1 MKSSQIIHYIVVA
14 MMLSTSMIYFVA
26 TYQQFTDESGD
37 NISEIHSGNKTQE
50 GTSDWDAN
58 QWSEL
63 NVGAQMET
71 VFFLIVSI
79 AYIPVGIWMLKKTH
93 SQRPHIIALIGSL
106 SLIIFYIVSRTINL
120 PVVGIQT
127 DVGAIDISTKVL
139 QGGIIAGT
147 SYLITTRRKLDHKST
162 EPNSDSSNTSRT

>member
-1 MKSSQIIHYIVVA
+1 MKSHRVIHYIVVA
-14 MMLSTSMIYFVA
+14 MMLSTSIIYFAA

-37 NISEIHSGNKTQE
+37 STREIPSGNGTQE

-71 VFFLIVSI
+71 IFFLIVSI
-79 AYIPVGIWMLKKTH
+79 SYIPVGIWMLKKNH
-93 SQRPHIIALIGSL
+93 SQRPHVIALIGSL
-106 SLIIFYIVSRTINL
+106 SLIIFYIISRTMDL
-120 PVVGIQT
+120 PIVGIQT
-127 DVGAIDISTKVL
+127 DVGAIDISTKIL

-147 SYLITTRRKLDHKST
+147 SYLIMIRKKLKNQPST
-162 EPNSDSSNTSRT
+162 E

>member
-1 MKSSQIIHYIVVA
+1 
-14 MMLSTSMIYFVA
+14 MLSTSIIYFAA

-37 NISEIHSGNKTQE
+37 STREIPSGNGIQE

-71 VFFLIVSI
+71 IFFLIVSI
-79 AYIPVGIWMLKKTH
+79 AYIPVGIWMLKKNH
-93 SQRPHIIALIGSL
+93 SQRPHVIALIGSL
-106 SLIIFYIVSRTINL
+106 SLIIFYIISRTMDL
-120 PVVGIQT
+120 PIVGIQT
-127 DVGAIDISTKVL
+127 DVGAIDISTKIL

-147 SYLITTRRKLDHKST
+147 SYLIMIRKKLKNQPST
-162 EPNSDSSNTSRT
+162 E

>member
-1 MKSSQIIHYIVVA
+1 MKSAQVIHYIVVA
-14 MMLSTSMIYFVA
+14 MMLSTSIIYFVA

-37 NISEIHSGNKTQE
+37 STREIPSGNKTQE
-50 GTSDWDAN
+50 GTSDWDAH

-71 VFFLIVSI
+71 IFFLIVSI
-79 AYIPVGIWMLKKTH
+79 SYIPVGLWMLKKKH

-120 PVVGIQT
+120 PIVGIQT
-127 DVGAIDISTKVL
+127 DIGAIDISTKVL

-147 SYLITTRRKLDHKST
+147 SYLIVARKKLENKPT
-162 EPNSDSSNTSRT
+162 SN

>member
-1 MKSSQIIHYIVVA
+1 MNKSFRAIHYIVVA
-14 MMLSTSMIYFVA
+14 MMLSTSIIYFVS

-37 NISEIHSGNKTQE
+37 NISEIPSGNKAQE

-63 NVGAQMET
+63 DVGAQMET
-71 VFFLIVSI
+71 LFFLIVSI

-93 SQRPHIIALIGSL
+93 SQRPQIIALIGSL

-120 PVVGIQT
+120 PIVGIQT

-139 QGGIIAGT
+139 QGVIIAGT
-147 SYLITTRRKLDHKST
+147 SYLIITKKLERKST
-162 EPNSDSSNTSRT
+162 NV